1 MVENLLNEQVISDYD
16 LVNLISEDLAVFYR
30 KAVTQSVTEC
40 YPESLVNYRCAL
52 SIIVS
57 LVSKA
62 LGVKGASRSIDLK
75 LKIDTLTDSGQI
87 NFMFSNLMH
96 DIRSAGNKGTH
107 SEEFADEDFKFLCK
121 KTHNNFF
128 KLLKELFS
136 KLNPGVPFPSY
147 EFKLEE
153 ELNIVKLS
161 HKALFEDDSESQ
173 FLVAKKL
180 YSNVQRKLISSRS
193 GHSNKRTIIELT
205 NGEKEIR
212 YHDTGSAK
220 DTSIAFQLF
229 DACRAD
235 IPEAEYEYG
244 KLLLIDGNWLSDIS
258 TEYSE
263 KFTCADHGITYI
275 HGAANDGVTEALSL
289 FGSIK
294 LHGLYGKE
302 IDTEWALELLGNAAN
317 DNDSSAIFELANYYF
332 NDKQNDTSLKYFK
345 LAAQFGSPKAQYLLA
360 KHYLDGVFITADD
373 DEIDQ
378 LINDASTAGVKEA
391 RLFKARRIATSSG
404 DKFNQEALNI
414 YEQYADEHPTTPE
427 GILECAQYFIKH
439 DKQSTRTIQYL
450 TSAAYQAKEES
461 KNKLAAFIGFI
472 IGNSQTLIS
481 DDHKMTVKYPPEALM
496 NIEQVNISKLMS
508 PVKASPITLQRKLVS
523 VPSDIGRNDPCFCGS
538 GEKYKKCCLH

>member
-1 MVENLLNEQVISDYD
+1 
-16 LVNLISEDLAVFYR
+16 
-30 KAVTQSVTEC
+30 
-40 YPESLVNYRCAL
+40 
-52 SIIVS
+52 
-57 LVSKA
+57 
-62 LGVKGASRSIDLK
+62 
-75 LKIDTLTDSGQI
+75 
-87 NFMFSNLMH
+87 
-96 DIRSAGNKGTH
+96 
-107 SEEFADEDFKFLCK
+107 
-121 KTHNNFF
+121 
-128 KLLKELFS
+128 
-136 KLNPGVPFPSY
+136 
-147 EFKLEE
+147 
-153 ELNIVKLS
+153 
-161 HKALFEDDSESQ
+161 
-173 FLVAKKL
+173 
-180 YSNVQRKLISSRS
+180 
-193 GHSNKRTIIELT
+193 
-205 NGEKEIR
+205 
-212 YHDTGSAK
+212 
-220 DTSIAFQLF
+220 
-229 DACRAD
+229 
-235 IPEAEYEYG
+235 
-244 KLLLIDGNWLSDIS
+244 
-258 TEYSE
+258 
-263 KFTCADHGITYI
+263 
-275 HGAANDGVTEALSL
+275 
-289 FGSIK
+289 
-294 LHGLYGKE
+294 
-302 IDTEWALELLGNAAN
+302 
-317 DNDSSAIFELANYYF
+317 
-332 NDKQNDTSLKYFK
+332 

-523 VPSDIGRNDPCFCGS
+523 VPSDIGRNEPCFCGS